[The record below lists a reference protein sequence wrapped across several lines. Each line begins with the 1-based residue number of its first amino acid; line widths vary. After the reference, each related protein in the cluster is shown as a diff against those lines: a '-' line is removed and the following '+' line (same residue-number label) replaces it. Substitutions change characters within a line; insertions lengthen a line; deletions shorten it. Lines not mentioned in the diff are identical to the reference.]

1 MFSITF
7 RPDGPDRIAIVFPY
21 SAAAVS
27 IIRTQPGVSF
37 DRSRTLW
44 TAPLEN
50 FAAIRKALKDFICK
64 VEGLNDV
71 AMGVDDLV
79 SREVDVS
86 SVEATL
92 AGYKFKTT
100 PYQHQRNAVALAV
113 KAERFGL
120 FMEMGTGKTKSAID
134 WASLLMERGLIGG
147 ALIVCPKAV
156 VLNWER
162 EIAVHSPLPAVKRM
176 VASIR
181 GTAKQKEKAFNEGGR
196 IANFFVTNYA
206 TILSDLDFAGLV
218 HRKGLAIILDESTNI
233 KTPTAKTTKA
243 VHALKD
249 LARFKL
255 ILTGSP
261 ITQGPLDA
269 FSQFGFLDSKIT
281 GHHNFFSFKAEY
293 AIMGGFQ
300 AREVV
305 GYKNLER
312 LTSRLKDHNYRVLKK
327 DCLDLPEK
335 LYQTIEVE
343 AGPKQREAYNS
354 MRDESIVEL
363 GEFTVSAPVTLTRML
378 RLQQITAGF
387 LPKLDEFGK
396 EIGTIEFESPK
407 LDAAEELVEQAIEG
421 GQKVIVWCRFIREIE
436 ALEKRLAGHGVVTY
450 YGAVSDDQRQA
461 NVDAFQTNPGV
472 KVFIGQI
479 QTGGI
484 AITLT
489 AASVE
494 IYVTNTFALVD
505 RLQSEDRA
513 HRIGQKRN
521 VTIIDLVVKGTLDVY
536 VLKTLRDKKSL
547 ADVITGDNLREVMG
561 NA

>member
-1 MFSITF
+1 MFCITY
-7 RPDGPDRIAIVFPY
+7 RPDSADEIAVSFPY
-21 SAAAVS
+21 SAAVVS
-27 IIRTQPGVSF
+27 IIKTQPGARF

-44 TAPLEN
+44 LIPTSSFETVRA
-50 FAAIRKALKDFICK
+50 ALKTYRTR
-64 VEGLNDV
+64 VEGMEDINVLDELELTKVNPDEV
-71 AMGVDDLV
+71 EDL
-79 SREVDVS
+79 
-86 SVEATL
+86 L
-92 AGYKFKTT
+92 KGYVFKTK
-100 PYQHQRNAVALAV
+100 PYQHQKNAVGLA
-113 KAERFGL
+113 ARAGRFGL

-134 WASLLMERGLIGG
+134 WASLLMQRGAIGG
-147 ALIVCPKAV
+147 ALILCPKAV

-162 EIAVHSPLPAVKRM
+162 EIGTHSPLPAAQRM
-176 VASIR
+176 VCSIR
-181 GTAKQKEKAFNEGGR
+181 GTAKQKERALEQGWHM
-196 IANFFVTNYA
+196 ASFFITNYA
-206 TILSDLDFAGLV
+206 TLLSDLDFAQLV
-218 HRKGLAIILDESTNI
+218 TRKRLAIILDESTNI

-243 VHALKD
+243 AHQLKD
-249 LARFKL
+249 LTQYKL
-255 ILTGSP
+255 LLSGSP

-269 FSQFGFLDSKIT
+269 FSQFGFLDHKIT

-293 AIMGGFQ
+293 AVMGGFQ

-312 LTSRLKDHNYRVLKK
+312 LAARLAPFNYRVLKK
-327 DCLDLPEK
+327 DCLDLPDK
-335 LYQTIEVE
+335 IYQTIEVE

-363 GEFTVSAPVTLTRML
+363 GDFSVAAPVTLTRML

-396 EIGTIEFESPK
+396 EIGTHEFESPK
-407 LDAAEELVEQAIEG
+407 LDAAEELVNQAVEG

-436 ALEKRLAGHGVVTY
+436 ALAKRLEGHGVVSY

-461 NVDAFQTNPGV
+461 NVDAFQTDPNV

-521 VTIIDLVVKGTLDVY
+521 VTIIDLVVKGTLDAY
-536 VLKTLRDKKSL
+536 VLRTLRDKKSL
-547 ADVITGDNLREVMG
+547 ADVITGDNLREVIG